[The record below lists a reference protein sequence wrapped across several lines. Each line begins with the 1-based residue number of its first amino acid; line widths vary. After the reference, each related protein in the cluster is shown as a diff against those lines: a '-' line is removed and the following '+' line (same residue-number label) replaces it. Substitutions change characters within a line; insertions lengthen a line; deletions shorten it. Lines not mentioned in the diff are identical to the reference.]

1 MLSSLGNTALHQ
13 DLTFGALIDD
23 GIYSGPVARRRA
35 LVARAIDGGM
45 HHFFGADHVSF
56 HRGGWG
62 VDGLI
67 RAAQVTALHDEARVM
82 VGVYLLA
89 LRHPMTVA
97 RQLSSISESAPG
109 RLMLGIGVGGEDP
122 HEFEVCGIDPRTRG
136 RRTDEMLTIL
146 EPLLAGETI
155 DHDGEFYT
163 LERAEISPIPE
174 PRVPLFVGGRA
185 DAALRRAGRFA
196 DGWLGIWST
205 PERYREGVA
214 RVREHAEAF
223 GRASHCTRHG
233 IQLWLAVDEDKAAA
247 RARLGA
253 RMQSIYRLPFEKF
266 ERYSPHGS
274 LGEVADAL
282 AALADAG
289 CRVFNVACVGE
300 STEQAIDD
308 LVALRER
315 LTS

>member
-1 MLSSLGNTALHQ
+1 MQ
-13 DLTFGALIDD
+13 DDLTFGALIDD
-23 GIYSGPVARRRA
+23 GIYRGPVAQRRA
-35 LVARAIDGGM
+35 LVARAIDGGI

-109 RLMLGIGVGGEDP
+109 RLMLGVGVGGEDP

-136 RRTDEMLTIL
+136 RRTDEMLSIL
-146 EPLLAGETI
+146 EPLLAGETV
-155 DHDGEFYT
+155 DHDGAFYR
-163 LERAEISPIPE
+163 LEGAEISPVPE
-174 PRVPLFVGGRA
+174 PRVPIYVGGRA
-185 DAALRRAGRFA
+185 EAALRRAGQYG

-205 PERYREGVA
+205 PERYREAVTKVIA
-214 RVREHAEAF
+214 HAEQF
-223 GRASHCTRHG
+223 GRADRCTAHG
-233 IQLWLAVDEDKAAA
+233 IQLWLAVDDDKAAA

-253 RMQSIYRLPFEKF
+253 RMESIYRVPFEKF
-266 ERYSPHGS
+266 ERYSPHGN
-274 LGEVADAL
+274 LAEVADAL
-282 AALADAG
+282 SALAAAG
-289 CRVFNVACVGE
+289 CRVFNVACVAP

-315 LTS
+315 VSA

>member
-1 MLSSLGNTALHQ
+1 MQEDIS
-13 DLTFGALIDD
+13 FGALIDD
-23 GIYSGPVARRRA
+23 GLYLGPVAQRRA
-35 LVARAIDGGM
+35 LVARAIDGGI

-97 RQLSSISESAPG
+97 RQLSSISEAAPG
-109 RLMLGIGVGGEDP
+109 RLMLGVGVGGEDP

-136 RRTDEMLTIL
+136 RRTDEMLHIL
-146 EPLLAGETI
+146 EPLLAGETV
-155 DHDGEFYT
+155 DHEGAFYR
-163 LERAEISPIPE
+163 LERAEISPVPE
-174 PRVPLFVGGRA
+174 PRVPVYVGGRA
-185 DAALRRAGRFA
+185 EAALRRAGQYG

-205 PERYREGVA
+205 PERYREAVA
-214 RVREHAEAF
+214 KVDAHAAHF
-223 GRASHCTRHG
+223 GRADRCRAHG
-233 IQLWLAVDEDKAAA
+233 IQLWLAVDDDRAAA

-253 RMQSIYRLPFEKF
+253 RMESIYRVPFEKF

-274 LGEVADAL
+274 LEEVADAL
-282 AALADAG
+282 RALAEAG
-289 CRVFNVACVGE
+289 CRVFNVACVAP

-315 LTS
+315 VAA